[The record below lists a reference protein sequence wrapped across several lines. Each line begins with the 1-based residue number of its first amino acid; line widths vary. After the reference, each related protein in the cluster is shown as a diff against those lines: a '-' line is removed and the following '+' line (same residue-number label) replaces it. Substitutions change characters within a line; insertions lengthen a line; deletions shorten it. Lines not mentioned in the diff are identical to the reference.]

1 MDPATINCQEA
12 CVNGCVLGDRCP
24 NLKYLEETRKFLQE
38 KSIDEM
44 INIAANRF
52 APPPDIEAQDSQEPN
67 PDHNGNFM

>member
-24 NLKYLEETRKFLQE
+24 NLKYLEQTRKFLQD

-44 INIAANRF
+44 LNIAAKRF
-52 APPPDIEAQDSQEPN
+52 APPPDAEADGSPDPN
-67 PDHNGNFM
+67 NNGNLM